1 MKIVT
6 IALALTLLL
15 AAPVQG
21 VQAAGTLEQV
31 AKTGKFR
38 IGFRESSP
46 PMSFLDKDGKPTG
59 YSVDLCNRI
68 ATGVKNHIGKEVQ
81 VEYVAVTA
89 ENRFDALVKNRID
102 ILCGPTTKTLSRAKR
117 VDFTQLT
124 FVTGA
129 SLMTMAGK
137 EVRDI
142 SGFSGKKIGVGRA
155 TTTEK
160 VLRGMLKETLTDTE
174 VVLFNSSADG
184 VAALERGEIA
194 AFSADQVVLMGLA
207 MTSGEKFAIASEV
220 FSYEPFALAVR
231 RNDADFRLVAD
242 SVLSHLYRTGLILE
256 VYDRWFGRFAKKRP
270 RIFEMLYQLNA
281 TPE

>member
-1 MKIVT
+1 MRAVMVGLAFT
-6 IALALTLLL
+6 ILL

-21 VQAAGTLEQV
+21 LEAAGTLEEI

-46 PMSFLDKDGKPTG
+46 PMSFLGNDGKPTG
-59 YSVDLCNRI
+59 YTIDLCNRI
-68 ATGVKNHIGKEVQ
+68 ATGIKNKVGKEVT
-81 VEYVAVTA
+81 VEYVPVTA
-89 ENRFDALVKNRID
+89 KNRFDALVNNQID
-102 ILCGPTTKTLSRAKR
+102 ILCGATTKTLSRGER

-137 EVRDI
+137 EIRSLD
-142 SGFSGKKIGVGRA
+142 SFKGKKIGVGRA

-160 VLRGMLKETLTDTE
+160 VLRQMLKETLTDAE
-174 VVLFNSSADG
+174 VVLVGSSAEG
-184 VAALERGEIA
+184 VEALKSGEID
-194 AFSADQVVLMGLA
+194 AFSADQVVLMGMA
-207 MTSGEKFAIASEV
+207 MTSGDKFAIASDV

-231 RNDADFRLVAD
+231 RNDADFRLAAD
-242 SVLSHLYRTGLILE
+242 RVLSQLYRSGLILE
-256 VYDRWFGRFAKKRP
+256 IYQRWFSRFSKTRP
-270 RIFEMLYQLNA
+270 PIFDALYQLNA

>member
-1 MKIVT
+1 MRTVLAALAVT
-6 IALALTLLL
+6 ILF
-15 AAPVQG
+15 AAPAQG
-21 VQAAGTLEQV
+21 VEAAGTLEQI

-46 PMSFLDKDGKPTG
+46 PMSFLDKDGNPAG
-59 YSVDLCNRI
+59 YVIDLCNRI
-68 ATGVKNHIGKEVQ
+68 ATGVKNKVGKEVK
-81 VEYVAVTA
+81 VEYVPVTGA
-89 ENRFDALVKNRID
+89 NRFDALVNNKID
-102 ILCGPTTKTLSRAKR
+102 ILCGPTTKTLSRGER

-129 SLMTMAGK
+129 SLMMMAGK
-137 EVRDI
+137 EIRDL
-142 SGFSGKKIGVGRA
+142 SGFKGKKIGVGRA

-160 VLRGMLKETLTDTE
+160 VLREMLKQSLTDAE
-174 VVLFNSSADG
+174 IVLVKSSAEG
-184 VAALERGEIA
+184 VEALKSGKID

-242 SVLSHLYRTGLILE
+242 RVLSQLYRSGLILE
-256 VYDRWFGRFAKKRP
+256 IYNRWFSRFSKTRP
-270 RIFEMLYQLNA
+270 PIFDALYQLNA

>member
-1 MKIVT
+1 MKLLMT
-6 IALALTLLL
+6 LLALTCLF
-15 AAPVQG
+15 AAPIQDL
-21 VQAAGTLEQV
+21 QAAGTLEQV

-38 IGFRESSP
+38 IGYRESSP

-68 ATGVKNHIGKEVQ
+68 ATGVKNKLGKDIK

-89 ENRFDALVKNRID
+89 NNRFDALVGNKID
-102 ILCGPTTKTLSRAKR
+102 ILCGPTTKTLSRAER

-129 SLMTMAGK
+129 GLMTLAGY
-137 EVRDI
+137 EIRDL
-142 SGFSGKKIGVGRA
+142 SGFNGKKIGVGRA

-160 VLRGMLKETLTDTE
+160 VLRAMLKESLTDAE
-174 VVLFNSSADG
+174 VVLVSSSAEG
-184 VAALERGEIA
+184 VEALKSGKID

-207 MTSGEKFAIASEV
+207 MTSGDKFAIASEV

-242 SVLSHLYRTGLILE
+242 RALSHLYRTGLILE
-256 VYDRWFGRFAKKRP
+256 VYDKWFGRFSKKRP

>member
-1 MKIVT
+1 MAI
-6 IALALTLLL
+6 LL
-15 AAPVQG
+15 AAPVQAL
-21 VQAAGTLEQV
+21 QAAGTLEQI
-31 AKTGKFR
+31 AKTGKLR

-46 PMSFLDKDGKPTG
+46 PMSFRDKDGKPTG
-59 YSVDLCNRI
+59 YSVELCKRI
-68 ATGVKNHIGKEVQ
+68 ATGVKNKLGKEVT

-89 ENRFDALVKNRID
+89 KNRFDALTQNKID

-129 SLMTMAGK
+129 SLMTVAGK
-137 EVRDI
+137 EIREI
-142 SGFSGKKIGVGRA
+142 SGFSGKKIGVTRA

-160 VLRGMLKETLTDTE
+160 VLRQMLKESLADAQ
-174 VVLFNSSADG
+174 VVLVNSKEEG
-184 VAALERGEIA
+184 IEALKSGKID

-207 MTSGEKFAIASEV
+207 MTSGEKFAIASDV

-242 SVLSHLYRTGLILE
+242 SVLSQLYRSGLILGIYNE
-256 VYDRWFGRFAKKRP
+256 WFGRFSKKRP
-270 RIFEMLYQLNA
+270 AIFDALYQINA

>member
-1 MKIVT
+1 MA
-6 IALALTLLL
+6 ALATAVLF
-15 AAPVQG
+15 AAPLHNLE
-21 VQAAGTLEQV
+21 AAGTLERV

-46 PMSFLDKDGKPTG
+46 PMSFRDQDGKPTG

-68 ATGVKNHIGKEVQ
+68 ATGVKNKLGKDIQ

-89 ENRFDALVKNRID
+89 KNRFDALVGNKID
-102 ILCGPTTKTLSRAKR
+102 ILCGPTTKTLSRAER

-129 SLMTMAGK
+129 SLMTLAGR
-137 EVRDI
+137 EIRDL
-142 SGFSGKKIGVGRA
+142 SGFNGKKIGVGRA

-160 VLRGMLKETLTDTE
+160 VLRAMLKESLTDAE
-174 VVLFNSSADG
+174 VVLVGSSAEG
-184 VAALERGEIA
+184 VEALKSGKID

-231 RNDADFRLVAD
+231 GNDADFRLVAD
-242 SVLSHLYRTGLILE
+242 SVLSHLYRSGLILE
-256 VYDRWFGRFAKKRP
+256 IYDRWFRRFSKERP
-270 RIFEMLYQLNA
+270 RIFETLYQLNA